1 MKLFGNCHKIF
12 DLTMPFVAW
21 TPATWAMFVPTKATT
36 PTLGVNYLQASQ
48 KQIEIAVD
56 SSNNARLTISQDMSL
71 GVGGVLW
78 NCGRAI
84 VQALSRH
91 PELVRGHDVLEM
103 GCGTG
108 AASLAAGYY
117 GPRSLLLTDLCVVL
131 PLTHINAQRALQDH
145 PDVFSAMDV
154 AVREFKCP
162 KHPFGLVLCSDCLYE
177 PSVFGDFVQSLI
189 DVTATGSRV
198 LLAYKQRIPEREEQ
212 VFLGLSKLF
221 TVQLY
226 SADAITGL
234 NFDNDNVF
242 VELGGT
248 TWALAI
254 AHDNPLNIVARTRID
269 TTTPDETIAKAFA
282 WLDTQNFDALGVF
295 HIPIFET
302 HTESLAHMPSY
313 IGIAS
318 FGPVDLNPAS
328 PTYGYITTTPK
339 PHWAN
344 TSSCCLPKYTGVPI
358 NFETDVNAP
367 ALFEAAFGGHGPD
380 VSSVCYITVG
390 TGIGVG
396 VCIDGKPVHGR
407 MHPEAGHMFVPL
419 APADIAAN
427 FQGLCPFHSS
437 CAEGMAAAGAIAA
450 RTRVDRTGLHEIP
463 DTDPVWDIVAH
474 YLALVC
480 VNLTLTV
487 SPHVIVL
494 GGGVSKRQGLLGKI
508 HTKVSKPLCPFIY
521 STPNKLAGL

>member
-1 MKLFGNCHKIF
+1 
-12 DLTMPFVAW
+12 MPFVAW

-48 KQIEIAVD
+48 KQIEISVD
-56 SSNNARLTISQDMSL
+56 SSNNARLTIAQDMSL

-154 AVREFKCP
+154 AVREFKWGTWPPSP

-198 LLAYKQRIPEREEQ
+198 LLAYKQRIPEYEVREEQ

-242 VELGGT
+242 VFLLTRRSWAPRGT
-248 TWALAI
+248 T
-254 AHDNPLNIVARTRID
+254 
-269 TTTPDETIAKAFA
+269 
-282 WLDTQNFDALGVF
+282 
-295 HIPIFET
+295 
-302 HTESLAHMPSY
+302 
-313 IGIAS
+313 
-318 FGPVDLNPAS
+318 
-328 PTYGYITTTPK
+328 
-339 PHWAN
+339 
-344 TSSCCLPKYTGVPI
+344 
-358 NFETDVNAP
+358 
-367 ALFEAAFGGHGPD
+367 
-380 VSSVCYITVG
+380 
-390 TGIGVG
+390 
-396 VCIDGKPVHGR
+396 
-407 MHPEAGHMFVPL
+407 
-419 APADIAAN
+419 
-427 FQGLCPFHSS
+427 
-437 CAEGMAAAGAIAA
+437 
-450 RTRVDRTGLHEIP
+450 
-463 DTDPVWDIVAH
+463 
-474 YLALVC
+474 
-480 VNLTLTV
+480 
-487 SPHVIVL
+487 
-494 GGGVSKRQGLLGKI
+494 
-508 HTKVSKPLCPFIY
+508 
-521 STPNKLAGL
+521 

>member
-1 MKLFGNCHKIF
+1 
-12 DLTMPFVAW
+12 
-21 TPATWAMFVPTKATT
+21 MFVPTKATT

-56 SSNNARLTISQDMSL
+56 SSNNARLTIAQDMSL

-78 NCGRAI
+78 NCGRAL

-154 AVREFKCP
+154 AVREFKW
-162 KHPFGLVLCSDCLYE
+162 
-177 PSVFGDFVQSLI
+177 
-189 DVTATGSRV
+189 
-198 LLAYKQRIPEREEQ
+198 REEQ

-282 WLDTQNFDALGVF
+282 WLDTQNFDALAPLGQHEFVLS
-295 HIPIFET
+295 
-302 HTESLAHMPSY
+302 SLHRLHRSIILDIVGAFK
-313 IGIAS
+313 A
-318 FGPVDLNPAS
+318 
-328 PTYGYITTTPK
+328 
-339 PHWAN
+339 
-344 TSSCCLPKYTGVPI
+344 KYTGVPI

-521 STPNKLAGL
+521 STSNKLAGL

>member
-1 MKLFGNCHKIF
+1 
-12 DLTMPFVAW
+12 MPFVAW

-154 AVREFKCP
+154 AVREFKW
-162 KHPFGLVLCSDCLYE
+162 
-177 PSVFGDFVQSLI
+177 
-189 DVTATGSRV
+189 
-198 LLAYKQRIPEREEQ
+198 REEQ

-242 VELGGT
+242 VFLLTRRSGT

-282 WLDTQNFDALGVF
+282 WLDTQNFDAL
-295 HIPIFET
+295 
-302 HTESLAHMPSY
+302 A
-313 IGIAS
+313 
-318 FGPVDLNPAS
+318 
-328 PTYGYITTTPK
+328 
-339 PHWAN
+339 
-344 TSSCCLPKYTGVPI
+344 KYTGVPI

-450 RTRVDRTGLHEIP
+450 RTRIDRTGLHEIP

-521 STPNKLAGL
+521 STSNKLAGL

>member
-1 MKLFGNCHKIF
+1 
-12 DLTMPFVAW
+12 
-21 TPATWAMFVPTKATT
+21 
-36 PTLGVNYLQASQ
+36 
-48 KQIEIAVD
+48 
-56 SSNNARLTISQDMSL
+56 
-71 GVGGVLW
+71 
-78 NCGRAI
+78 
-84 VQALSRH
+84 
-91 PELVRGHDVLEM
+91 
-103 GCGTG
+103 
-108 AASLAAGYY
+108 
-117 GPRSLLLTDLCVVL
+117 
-131 PLTHINAQRALQDH
+131 
-145 PDVFSAMDV
+145 
-154 AVREFKCP
+154 
-162 KHPFGLVLCSDCLYE
+162 
-177 PSVFGDFVQSLI
+177 
-189 DVTATGSRV
+189 
-198 LLAYKQRIPEREEQ
+198 
-212 VFLGLSKLF
+212 
-221 TVQLY
+221 
-226 SADAITGL
+226 
-234 NFDNDNVF
+234 
-242 VELGGT
+242 
-248 TWALAI
+248 
-254 AHDNPLNIVARTRID
+254 
-269 TTTPDETIAKAFA
+269 
-282 WLDTQNFDALGVF
+282 
-295 HIPIFET
+295 
-302 HTESLAHMPSY
+302 MPSY

-344 TSSCCLPKYTGVPI
+344 TNIVGAFKAKYTGVPI

-508 HTKVSKPLCPFIY
+508 HTKFNAALNGYV
-521 STPNKLAGL
+521 STPPLTSYIKLSFHEDIGLVSSLELARLAAAAQNFAPLH